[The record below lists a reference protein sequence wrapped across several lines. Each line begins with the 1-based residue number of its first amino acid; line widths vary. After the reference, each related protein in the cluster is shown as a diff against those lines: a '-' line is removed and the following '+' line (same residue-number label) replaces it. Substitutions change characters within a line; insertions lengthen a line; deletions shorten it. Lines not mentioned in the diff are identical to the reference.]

1 MPAVDVRLRPS
12 ISIFFGEP
20 EGHLRQA
27 IRNALINEGYR
38 GLRDFSRL
46 PDLRNAL
53 LAGPPDLLVI
63 DTNLA
68 EGDCF
73 EFVHQV
79 RYQHIPGNP
88 FVPVIFTTW
97 QPDAVVVRRIVDTG
111 ADDLLLK
118 PLSPLQ
124 LLQRIEALTFNR
136 KPFVVT
142 SDYIGPDRR
151 DIAARNA
158 SDIPQIEVPNT
169 LKAKATGEKVNVEEL
184 QSLIDDAMFD
194 INEQR
199 LKRHSYQVAFLIS
212 LIVPAYTSGKANQE
226 TLSHV
231 RRLAEV
237 AEDVGGRLEGSSFE
251 HIADLCRSLIQVAG
265 RISDQARTPDPRDIE
280 LLKPL
285 SDAILVGFNPD
296 KQGAAIANEIIG
308 MVRNYANK
316 RKSEALKVRGRA
328 P

>member
-1 MPAVDVRLRPS
+1 MPAVDIRLRPS
-12 ISIFFGEP
+12 FSIFFGEP

-27 IRNALINEGYR
+27 IRNALITEGYR
-38 GLRDFSRL
+38 GLRDFARL

-53 LAGPPDLLVI
+53 LSGPPDLLVI
-63 DTNLA
+63 DTHLA

-73 EFVHQV
+73 DFVHQV
-79 RYQHIPGNP
+79 RYQRIPGNP
-88 FVPVIFTTW
+88 FIPVIFTTW
-97 QPDAVVVRRIVDTG
+97 QPESALVRRIVDSG

-118 PLSPLQ
+118 PMSPLQ
-124 LLQRIEALTFNR
+124 LLQRIETLTFNR

-151 DIAARNA
+151 DVDARNK
-158 SDIPQIEVPNT
+158 SDIPQIEVPKT
-169 LKAKATGEKVNVEEL
+169 LKAKAYGEKVSMEDLQTLVENT
-184 QSLIDDAMFD
+184 MFD

-199 LKRHSYQVAFLIS
+199 LKRHSYQVAFLAN
-212 LIVPAYTSGKANQE
+212 LIVPAYSTGKADHE
-226 TLSHV
+226 TLAHV
-231 RRLAEV
+231 KRLAEV
-237 AEDVGGRLEGSSFE
+237 ADDVGRRLVGSSFE
-251 HIADLCRSLIQVAG
+251 HIADLCRSLMEVAG
-265 RISDQARTPDPRDIE
+265 RISDNSRDPDSRDVE

-316 RKSEALKVRGRA
+316 KRTK